1 MKRNLIT
8 KKELDYVKKYLPAM
22 GPFTMRTDGGA
33 WVEKIRRHIAEMT
46 VEEDGNTGVY
56 FYFIIDA
63 DTTIDYLKRRAAVN
77 GIEWRR
83 EIEE

>member
-33 WVEKIRRHIAEMT
+33 WVEKTNRRLAEMT
-46 VEEDGNTGVY
+46 VEDEATGVY

-63 DTTIDYLKRRAAVN
+63 DTTIDYLKQRAAVH

>member
-33 WVEKIRRHIAEMT
+33 WVEKTGRRFAEMT
-46 VEEDGNTGVY
+46 VEDDGNTGVY
-56 FYFIIDA
+56 FYFVIDD
-63 DTTIDYLKRRAAVN
+63 DTTIDYLRRRAAVH
-77 GIEWRR
+77 GIKRRR

>member
-22 GPFTMRTDGGA
+22 GPFRMRTDGGA
-33 WVEKIRRHIAEMT
+33 WIEKIRRNIAEMT
-46 VEEDGNTGVY
+46 VEDDGNTGIY
-56 FYFIIDA
+56 FYFYIDA
-63 DTTIDYLKRRAAVN
+63 DTTIDYLKRRSAVH

>member
-1 MKRNLIT
+1 MKHNLIT

-22 GPFTMRTDGGA
+22 GPFQMRTDGGA
-33 WVEKIRRHIAEMT
+33 WIEKIRRNIAEMI
-46 VEEDGNTGVY
+46 VEDEATGVY
-56 FYFIIDA
+56 FYFYIDA
-63 DTTIDYLKRRAAVN
+63 DTTIDYLKQRAAVH

>member
-22 GPFTMRTDGGA
+22 GPFQMRTDGGA
-33 WVEKIRRHIAEMT
+33 WVEKTGRRFAEMT
-46 VEEDGNTGVY
+46 VEDEETGVV
-56 FYFIIDA
+56 FYFIIDEE
-63 DTTIDYLKRRAAVN
+63 TTIDYLKERAAVH